1 MSWSCISWDSDHY
14 RTHTL
19 RRRAAERKL
28 QHGVASCNFFL
39 VFGWTM
45 DGEEW
50 LHCWQKSFYIDLWVY
65 THLLGLG
72 RGITGYIL
80 FGVAQRRKF
89 SSMVKLVFIFIWVL
103 DGLNIYV
110 HGWRGSVLV
119 PVFLLV
125 FVKLL
130 AMKQYRCGP
139 QEHCFSFGYHIID
152 SLCFH
157 WEDFAFMAWMGV
169 KWSYVYVLYMHVKG
183 ALRQMK

>member
-1 MSWSCISWDSDHY
+1 MLFGAAQRRESCDMAKLVVIFFWIWMDY
-14 RTHTL
+14 GW
-19 RRRAAERKL
+19 RR
-28 QHGVASCNFFL
+28 VAVLLAKIFL
-39 VFGWTM
+39 CRLVI
-45 DGEEW
+45 
-50 LHCWQKSFYIDLWVY
+50 LYSFIG
-65 THLLGLG
+65 T
-72 RGITGYIL
+72 RGITGHIL

-157 WEDFAFMAWMGV
+157 
-169 KWSYVYVLYMHVKG
+169 
-183 ALRQMK
+183 